1 VGTYEIVAVLRPDL
15 DEEGL
20 GSALDRIKQ
29 RVVEHGGNIT
39 SMDRWGKRKLAYPIQ
54 KHRDGYYALL
64 VFTLDTNHIT
74 PLRQVLGL
82 NEELLRFAFASHHA
96 KPAAAA
102 APGTASHATP
112 AATPASATPVSTA
125 APAPATPPASGAPES
140 PATPPTEPPH
150 V

>member
-20 GSALDRIKQ
+20 GNALDRIKQ
-29 RVVEHGGNIT
+29 RVAEHGGNIA

-64 VFTLDTNHIT
+64 VFTLDPNHIT

-96 KPAAAA
+96 KPGAAA
-102 APGTASHATP
+102 APAT
-112 AATPASATPVSTA
+112 ATPASAP
-125 APAPATPPASGAPES
+125 APAPAAPSAPAPES
-140 PATPPTEPPH
+140 PATPAAEPPH

>member
-20 GSALDRIKQ
+20 GNALDRIKQ
-29 RVVEHGGNIT
+29 RVVEHGGNIAST
-39 SMDRWGKRKLAYPIQ
+39 DRWGKRKLAYPIQ

-64 VFTLDTNHIT
+64 VFTLDPSHIT

-96 KPAAAA
+96 KPVPAA
-102 APGTASHATP
+102 APATATP
-112 AATPASATPVSTA
+112 
-125 APAPATPPASGAPES
+125 APAPAPAPPSPSASGAPES
-140 PATPPTEPPH
+140 PAAPAEPPH